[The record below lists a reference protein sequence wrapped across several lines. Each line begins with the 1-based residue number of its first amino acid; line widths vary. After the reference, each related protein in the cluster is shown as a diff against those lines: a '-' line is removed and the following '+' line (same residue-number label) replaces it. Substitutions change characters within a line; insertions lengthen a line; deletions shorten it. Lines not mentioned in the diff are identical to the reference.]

1 MTYHE
6 SFWVAVAAAAPVI
19 ALANTVTITDLTSAY
34 FSFDP
39 ASFRSRRS
47 HTFSRLG
54 YLAYVSCSA
63 VNLCVLGLVLYIGLK
78 SLYEGV
84 DEIPPASVSFFVTIG
99 LLYVLLM
106 VIGNIQVRYVL
117 RNVEKRAKERAKE
130 NETRAEA
137 RP

>member
-1 MTYHE
+1 M
-6 SFWVAVAAAAPVI
+6 
-19 ALANTVTITDLTSAY
+19 
-34 FSFDP
+34 
-39 ASFRSRRS
+39 
-47 HTFSRLG
+47 LG
-54 YLAYVSCSA
+54 FVLYVS
-63 VNLCVLGLVLYIGLK
+63 LK
-78 SLYEGV
+78 SLYEGI
-84 DEIPPASVSFFVTIG
+84 DEIPPASASFFVTIG